1 MKRPTPQWICA
12 QMGGREHYA
21 VPRALHATGDLS
33 LCMTDFYA
41 GNATRAIGRGL
52 AAKPLRALAARHHAD
67 LPNDMVKSWNLRSL
81 GWEAI
86 LRSNS
91 RKGVRERY
99 LGYCDVGMRF
109 ANAAVRHLRAQ
120 PELPKEGLFFGY
132 DTASLEIMEFLKERG
147 FRCVLDQ
154 IDPCRVEVEL
164 VKAEQ
169 KLWPGWEES
178 DLDVPEEF
186 YERHQQEWSVADR
199 VMVNSEWSR
208 QALVQQGVPAGKLV
222 VVPLCYETDLK
233 PDDAAEMSSGTARPI
248 RDFKNDP
255 LRVLFLGQV
264 MLRKGI
270 QYLVEAARLMSSED
284 VRFDVVGPIHVSAK
298 AVADAPPNLVFHGRA
313 TRDRITDWYRKAD
326 VFVLP
331 TLSDGFAITQ
341 IEAMA
346 HGLPVIATPNCGAV
360 VSDSV
365 DGFVVPPRDSEALA
379 SAIRRYLENPEM
391 LVDHGRAALNKS
403 RQFSLSRVAAQLR
416 KVESG
421 IRTNSK
427 F

>member
-1 MKRPTPQWICA
+1 MQTTPKWICA

-21 VPRALHATGDLS
+21 IPRALHATGDLR
-33 LCMTDFYA
+33 LCLTDFYA
-41 GNATRAIGRGL
+41 GNLTL
-52 AAKPLRALAARHHAD
+52 AFGKRFSAKPLRALAARNHVD
-67 LPNDMVKSWNLRSL
+67 LPTDLVKSWNLRSL
-81 GWEAI
+81 GWEAE
-86 LRSNS
+86 LR
-91 RKGVRERY
+91 RMARQGVTERY
-99 LGYCDVGMRF
+99 QGYCEVGKHF
-109 ANAAVRHLRAQ
+109 TEAAIRHLRA
-120 PELPKEGLFFGY
+120 LPDLPDHGLFFGY

-178 DLDVPEEF
+178 VLDVPEEF
-186 YERHQQEWSVADR
+186 YARHHQEWSLADR

-208 QALVQQGVPAGKLV
+208 QALVQQGVPAEKLV
-222 VVPLCYETDLK
+222 VVPLCYERDEP

-248 RDFKNDP
+248 RDFKKDP

-270 QYLVEAARLMSSED
+270 QYLVEAARLMQSEK

-298 AVADAPPNLVFHGRA
+298 AVADAPSNLVFHGRV
-313 TRDRITDWYRKAD
+313 TRDRIPDWYRKAD

-346 HGLPVIATPNCGAV
+346 HGLPVITTPNCGAV
-360 VSDSV
+360 VSDGV
-365 DGFVVPPRDSEALA
+365 DGFVVPPRDTEALLN
-379 SAIRRYLENPEM
+379 AIRNYLENPG
-391 LVDHGRAALNKS
+391 LLGSQGWAALQKS
-403 RQFSLSRVAAQLR
+403 GRFSLSRVAADLQKIERGLR
-416 KVESG
+416 SN
-421 IRTNSK
+421 TN